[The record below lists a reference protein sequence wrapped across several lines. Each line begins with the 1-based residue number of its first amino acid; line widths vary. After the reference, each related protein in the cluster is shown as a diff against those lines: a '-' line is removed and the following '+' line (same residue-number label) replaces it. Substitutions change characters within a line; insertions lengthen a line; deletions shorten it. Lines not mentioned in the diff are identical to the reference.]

1 MRKLQYKIKLFNTS
15 YWEEGV
21 FNKSRKFLG
30 QPNVFLGWLNGRGG
44 LRANMRREGQKP
56 HPEARGE
63 REKGGWSLDLVNLE
77 N

>member
-1 MRKLQYKIKLFNTS
+1 MRKLRYKIKLLNTS
-15 YWEEGV
+15 YWEEAV
-21 FNKSRKFLG
+21 FKKNQKILG
-30 QPNVFLGWLNGRGG
+30 QPNLFLGWLNGPGG
-44 LRANMRREGQKP
+44 LRANVQKP